1 MSGDRK
7 EKRMKLLIVEDEE
20 DLAMGL
26 KRGLRKNGYE
36 VEWIGEGRD
45 GLALALAED
54 YGCVLLDLNLPG
66 LDGLDLLRRLR
77 AEKPQQKVLI
87 LSARGSVGDK
97 VKGLDLGADD
107 YLVKPFHFEELLA
120 RIRNLTGRRFIRQ
133 DVVVCRGSLRI
144 DTGSHQVY
152 VRDQRLKLTA
162 KETQILETLALHEGK
177 RLSAETIISQVWG
190 EDEDLFSNAFKVH
203 LSSLRRKLAAASGE
217 DWIECQR
224 GLGYC
229 LKENP
234 NEKA

>member
-1 MSGDRK
+1 
-7 EKRMKLLIVEDEE
+7 MKLLIVEDEE

-36 VEWIGEGRD
+36 VEWTGEGRD

-203 LSSLRRKLAAASGE
+203 LSSLRRKLATASGE

-234 NEKA
+234 DEKA

>member
-1 MSGDRK
+1 
-7 EKRMKLLIVEDEE
+7 MKLLIVEDEE

-162 KETQILETLALHEGK
+162 KEPQILETLALHEGK

-234 NEKA
+234 DEKA

>member
-1 MSGDRK
+1 
-7 EKRMKLLIVEDEE
+7 MKLLIVEDEE

-162 KETQILETLALHEGK
+162 KETQILETLGLHEGK

-234 NEKA
+234 DEKA

>member
-1 MSGDRK
+1 
-7 EKRMKLLIVEDEE
+7 MKLLIVEDEE

-36 VEWIGEGRD
+36 VEWIGEDRD

-133 DVVVCRGSLRI
+133 DVVVCHGSLRI

>member
-1 MSGDRK
+1 M
-7 EKRMKLLIVEDEE
+7 
-20 DLAMGL
+20 
-26 KRGLRKNGYE
+26 
-36 VEWIGEGRD
+36 
-45 GLALALAED
+45 
-54 YGCVLLDLNLPG
+54 
-66 LDGLDLLRRLR
+66 
-77 AEKPQQKVLI
+77 
-87 LSARGSVGDK
+87 GDK

>member
-1 MSGDRK
+1 
-7 EKRMKLLIVEDEE
+7 MKLLIVEDEE

-190 EDEDLFSNAFKVH
+190 EDEDLFANAFKVH

-234 NEKA
+234 DEKA

>member
-1 MSGDRK
+1 
-7 EKRMKLLIVEDEE
+7 MKLLIVEDEE

-144 DTGSHQVY
+144 DIGSHQVY

>member
-1 MSGDRK
+1 
-7 EKRMKLLIVEDEE
+7 MKLLIVEDEE

-87 LSARGSVGDK
+87 LSARVSVGVN

-234 NEKA
+234 DEKA

>member
-1 MSGDRK
+1 
-7 EKRMKLLIVEDEE
+7 MKLLIVEDEE

-203 LSSLRRKLAAASGE
+203 LSSLHRKLAAASGE

>member
-1 MSGDRK
+1 
-7 EKRMKLLIVEDEE
+7 MKLLIVEDEE

-26 KRGLRKNGYE
+26 KRGLRKNGDE

-234 NEKA
+234 KEKA

>member
-1 MSGDRK
+1 
-7 EKRMKLLIVEDEE
+7 MKLLIVEDEE

-66 LDGLDLLRRLR
+66 LDGVDLLRRLR

-234 NEKA
+234 DEKA

>member
-1 MSGDRK
+1 
-7 EKRMKLLIVEDEE
+7 MKLLIVEDEE

-54 YGCVLLDLNLPG
+54 YGCVLLDLNLPR

-203 LSSLRRKLAAASGE
+203 LSSLRRKLAVASGE

>member
-1 MSGDRK
+1 
-7 EKRMKLLIVEDEE
+7 MKLLIVEDEE

-97 VKGLDLGADD
+97 VKGLDRGADD

>member
-1 MSGDRK
+1 
-7 EKRMKLLIVEDEE
+7 MKLLIVEDEE

-120 RIRNLTGRRFIRQ
+120 RIRNLIGRRFIRQ

>member
-1 MSGDRK
+1 
-7 EKRMKLLIVEDEE
+7 MKLLIVEDEE

-162 KETQILETLALHEGK
+162 KETQILETLARHEGK

>member
-1 MSGDRK
+1 
-7 EKRMKLLIVEDEE
+7 MKLLIVEDEE
-20 DLAMGL
+20 DLALGL

-77 AEKPQQKVLI
+77 AEKPQQKILI
-87 LSARGSVGDK
+87 LSARGTVADK
-97 VKGLDLGADD
+97 VRGLDLGADD

-234 NEKA
+234 DEKA

>member
-1 MSGDRK
+1 
-7 EKRMKLLIVEDEE
+7 MKLLIVEDEE

-36 VEWIGEGRD
+36 VEWTGEGRD

-229 LKENP
+229 LKEKP

>member
-1 MSGDRK
+1 
-7 EKRMKLLIVEDEE
+7 MKLLIVEDEE

-36 VEWIGEGRD
+36 VEWTGEGRD

-133 DVVVCRGSLRI
+133 DVIVCRGSLRI

-190 EDEDLFSNAFKVH
+190 EDEYLFSNAFKVH
-203 LSSLRRKLAAASGE
+203 LSSLRRKLATASGE

>member
-1 MSGDRK
+1 
-7 EKRMKLLIVEDEE
+7 MKLLIVEDEE

-97 VKGLDLGADD
+97 VMGPALGADD

-162 KETQILETLALHEGK
+162 KETQILEMLALHEGK

-234 NEKA
+234 DEKA

>member
-1 MSGDRK
+1 
-7 EKRMKLLIVEDEE
+7 MKLLIVEDEE

-77 AEKPQQKVLI
+77 TEKPQQKVLI

>member
-1 MSGDRK
+1 
-7 EKRMKLLIVEDEE
+7 MKLLIVEDEE

-45 GLALALAED
+45 GLALELAED

>member
-1 MSGDRK
+1 
-7 EKRMKLLIVEDEE
+7 MKLLIVEDEE

-229 LKENP
+229 LKENL

>member
-1 MSGDRK
+1 
-7 EKRMKLLIVEDEE
+7 MKLLIVEDEE

>member
-1 MSGDRK
+1 
-7 EKRMKLLIVEDEE
+7 MKLLIVEDEE

-45 GLALALAED
+45 GLAMALAED

>member
-1 MSGDRK
+1 
-7 EKRMKLLIVEDEE
+7 MKLLIVEDEE

-26 KRGLRKNGYE
+26 KRGQRKNGYE

-234 NEKA
+234 DEKA

>member
-1 MSGDRK
+1 
-7 EKRMKLLIVEDEE
+7 MKLLIVEDEE

-203 LSSLRRKLAAASGE
+203 LSSLRRKLATASGE

-234 NEKA
+234 DEKA